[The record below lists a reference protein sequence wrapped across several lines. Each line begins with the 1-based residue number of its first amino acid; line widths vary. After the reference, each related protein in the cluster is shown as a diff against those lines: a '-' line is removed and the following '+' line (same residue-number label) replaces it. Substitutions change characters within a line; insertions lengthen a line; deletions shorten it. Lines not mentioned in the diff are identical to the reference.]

1 MYWTS
6 EHEVMLLREILLVD
20 LFCKKEGSRERGMCL
35 EQIAANLNKCETLW
49 FEVDQRALRD
59 KLKKLLQ
66 LFVWKKNQEEKGS
79 GLEIEPLTE
88 TDELLQDIYDRKN
101 KAELIHTS
109 ESAAKTK
116 KIDEE
121 KKQVEDVRKIST
133 ERLSEARKRKQQEGD
148 SAEEVPKRRSSGGDT
163 IAYLRE
169 KSEKDFEMREE
180 ELQLRKEELKV
191 TKAREE
197 ALISQSNAMMN
208 ILAKL
213 ADKLS

>member
-6 EHEVMLLREILLVD
+6 EHEVMFLREILVVD

-49 FEVDQRALRD
+49 FKVDQRALRD

-79 GLEIEPLTE
+79 GLEIEPLSE

-101 KAELIHTS
+101 EAELIHTS
-109 ESAAKTK
+109 ESAAK
-116 KIDEE
+116 
-121 KKQVEDVRKIST
+121 
-133 ERLSEARKRKQQEGD
+133 RKQQEGD
-148 SAEEVPKRRSSGGDT
+148 SAEEAPKRRSSGGDT